1 MTTDVDDISITGA
14 LERLRTALS
23 TMTPAERAAAEWVLR
38 HPGEAAHSSAARV
51 AQAAGVGFGSVIRAA
66 QRAGFR
72 EFNEL
77 RTGLA
82 IDLLAPQG
90 QRVRLRQ
97 LTPHASPYD
106 VLAYVLTA
114 AAQTLTDTLS
124 TVSPEAFAKA
134 VEVIAQAHTVLVLGA
149 GSISGALAHMLQV
162 RLLGSGIRA
171 WASSQSND
179 HVSSALLLEAGDAV
193 IGISQSGDTK
203 SIVEALQVARQHE
216 IPTIGITGYPHSAL
230 AQVSTHVLTCAVTQ
244 DLSGEPSF
252 SRVPMVAIFDALA
265 ITVLFYRSVKCER
278 KGARCHDR
286 HRCIGSPVGG

>member
-1 MTTDVDDISITGA
+1 MVGNMDGTFIEGA
-14 LERLRTALS
+14 LRRLRAALPA
-23 TMTPAERAAAEWVLR
+23 MTPAERAAAEWVLG

-90 QRVRLRQ
+90 RQTRVRS

-106 VLAYVLTA
+106 VLTYVLTA
-114 AAQTLTDTLS
+114 AAQTLTDTLG
-124 TVSPEAFAKA
+124 TVSPGAFAEA
-134 VEVIAQAHTVLVLGA
+134 VETIARAHTVLVLGA
-149 GSISGALAHMLQV
+149 GSISGALTHMFQV

-179 HVSSALLLEAGDAV
+179 HVSLALLLEAGDAA

-203 SIVEALQVARQHE
+203 SVVEALQVARQHG
-216 IPTIGITGYPHSAL
+216 ISTIGITGYPHSAL
-230 AQVSTHVLTCAVTQ
+230 ARVSTHVLACAVTQ
-244 DLSGEPSF
+244 DLSGEPSV

-265 ITVLFYRSVKCER
+265 IAVLFYHGGDTLQREVRGE
-278 KGARCHDR
+278 
-286 HRCIGSPVGG
+286 GSKLS